1 MSVKEVLKTAEEKM
15 EKAHTSLKRDFG
27 TLRTGRAS
35 ASILDPVQV
44 DYYGVPT
51 PLNQVA
57 NINTPE
63 ARLLLIQPWDKS
75 MVAEVEK
82 AIQKADL
89 GLSPSSDGT
98 VIRLAI
104 PALTEERRKELVK
117 ITKKYAE
124 EAKVAVRNVRR
135 DANENLKKLE
145 KDGELTE
152 DDLRGYADDVQT
164 LTDSY
169 IKKIDESA
177 ATKEKEIMEV

>member
-1 MSVKEVLKTAEEKM
+1 MSANTVLATAKEKM
-15 EKAHTSLKRDFG
+15 EKAHSALKRDFG

-75 MVAEVEK
+75 MVSEVEK

-98 VIRLAI
+98 VIRLSI
-104 PALTEERRKELVK
+104 PPLTEERRKELVK
-117 ITKKYAE
+117 VTKKYAE
-124 EAKVAVRNVRR
+124 EAKVAVRNIRR
-135 DANENLKKLE
+135 DANEHLKKLE
-145 KDGELTE
+145 KDGDMTE
-152 DDLRGYADDVQT
+152 DDLRGYVEDVQA
-164 LTDSY
+164 LTDSF
-169 IKKIDESA
+169 IKHIDESA
-177 ATKEKEIMEV
+177 ASKEKEIMEV